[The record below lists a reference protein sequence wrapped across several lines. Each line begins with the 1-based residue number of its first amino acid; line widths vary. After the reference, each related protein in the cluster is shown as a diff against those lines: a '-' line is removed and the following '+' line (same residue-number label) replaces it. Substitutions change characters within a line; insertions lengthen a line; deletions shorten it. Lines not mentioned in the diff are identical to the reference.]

1 MRPVGQSDRRVFATG
16 FQKSHNL
23 RTNVPTHEHG
33 TYSDCCT
40 TRQRFT
46 VILHNTCAG
55 VGARGHARQTQKT
68 RLWRKGSYPSHG
80 RQASSPISI
89 QCCRCKC
96 NPIGFDMPSVT
107 PRQSGNATGDAA
119 PGRNG
124 PPSNLTYLPR
134 LKTPSPGESRSP
146 SQRCVPGR
154 NLSSRSIVCATV
166 FEFHQ
171 PKSDDPDRERG
182 HRGSSFGRL
191 REQL

>member
-1 MRPVGQSDRRVFATG
+1 
-16 FQKSHNL
+16 
-23 RTNVPTHEHG
+23 
-33 TYSDCCT
+33 
-40 TRQRFT
+40 
-46 VILHNTCAG
+46 

-146 SQRCVPGR
+146 VRGVFLGATSQVGASFVPPC
-154 NLSSRSIVCATV
+154 LSSTNQNQTIQTGNVGTEVRPLADCA
-166 FEFHQ
+166 
-171 PKSDDPDRERG
+171 
-182 HRGSSFGRL
+182 SSFDVGHAAKECVGRSWSC
-191 REQL
+191 QP

>member
-1 MRPVGQSDRRVFATG
+1 
-16 FQKSHNL
+16 
-23 RTNVPTHEHG
+23 
-33 TYSDCCT
+33 
-40 TRQRFT
+40 
-46 VILHNTCAG
+46 
-55 VGARGHARQTQKT
+55 
-68 RLWRKGSYPSHG
+68 
-80 RQASSPISI
+80 
-89 QCCRCKC
+89 
-96 NPIGFDMPSVT
+96 MPSVT

-171 PKSDDPDRERG
+171 PNQTIQTGNVGTEVRPLADCA
-182 HRGSSFGRL
+182 SSFDVGHAAKECVGRSWSC
-191 REQL
+191 QP